1 MRIVAVT
8 RITLV
13 SGLGSGDASSVEEI
27 ASHWPENEQGMLE
40 VAEVAKPPRD
50 ESREEN
56 QSILYS
62 SELGVAGKRS
72 T

>member
-1 MRIVAVT
+1 MT

-13 SGLGSGDASSVEEI
+13 SGLGSGDASGVEEI